1 MACSD
6 NYSYTV
12 PELLHEAGKH
22 RRSDHSTP
30 CPGLENCHCEDDH
43 VIELQLVVAAL
54 NTLSDDTYSSRRW
67 QRRLVNFFNKKH
79 QNSQPLPH
87 QQHLEKTHSVKKWL
101 DKEYLTDEEMD
112 WIDEIRETWD
122 EVKDHLRGFG
132 QFKVALDD
140 VLDMDDYYE

>member
-1 MACSD
+1 MSR
-6 NYSYTV
+6 
-12 PELLHEAGKH
+12 LGKLSL
-22 RRSDHSTP
+22 RGRPRDRAAT
-30 CPGLENCHCEDDH
+30 CGCGL
-43 VIELQLVVAAL
+43 AAL